1 MAVEIAFNSSTTTTP
16 GTVSTSVS
24 SASPLPVT
32 GSIVSSGTITA
43 APTAGFIPLTATP
56 ITASSASVAN
66 ASAVATLAAVAGK
79 TTYITGFQ
87 ASASG
92 STAGLAVTLTVAGV
106 ITGTMNYTFTF
117 PTGALVGSVMNVQFV
132 QPIPASAANN
142 SIVVT
147 LPAGGTGNTNAT
159 VAAQGYQV

>member
-1 MAVEIAFNSSTTTTP
+1 MTNRVDTDSGARVPVDIGSPTIGSAPP
-16 GTVSTSVS
+16 GGN
-24 SASPLPVT
+24 LP
-32 GSIVSSGTITA
+32 SGATA
-43 APTAGFIPLTATP
+43 

-66 ASAVATLAAVAGK
+66 ASAIATLAGTAGK

-87 ASASG
+87 ATAGG
-92 STAGLAVTLTVAGV
+92 STAGSDQTLTVVGS
-106 ITGTMNYTFTF
+106 ISGTMNYTFTF
-117 PTGALVGSVMNVQFV
+117 PVGAVVGSQVVVSFPYPV
-132 QPIPASAANN
+132 PASAVNT